1 MRSLCQNQIRWD
13 YNCREAVSD
22 LELAIRQVNRE
33 TERVREGFR
42 ADKLFN
48 RR

>member
-13 YNCREAVSD
+13 YNYREAAND
-22 LELAIRQVNRE
+22 LELAIRQANSE